1 MSLSSTLQQTVF
13 MEEMQCQDDLSRVE
27 AGVVFREGGV
37 ALHEWHEVPSAS
49 KLCQEVQSGQ
59 GLEASVHGDEKWMLG
74 HHLKDVLLC
83 LHPSLILLTFT
94 HLSIFINCTL
104 AHLTKNDDG

>member
-37 ALHEWHEVPSAS
+37 ALHE
-49 KLCQEVQSGQ
+49 
-59 GLEASVHGDEKWMLG
+59 
-74 HHLKDVLLC
+74 
-83 LHPSLILLTFT
+83 
-94 HLSIFINCTL
+94 
-104 AHLTKNDDG
+104 